1 MAIRRE
7 TVTVTGATGG
17 AGVATNSAKSSHPIN
32 GIILAIHLAGSDSPP
47 NTTDVTIVEA
57 HNSPAMPILTVTN
70 FSADGWYQPLA
81 QAEDTAGA
89 TFTGAGVGVP
99 VDDYISLTI
108 AQANNGDG
116 MTATIYYVE
125 G

>member
-1 MAIRRE
+1 MAIRRIQ
-7 TVTVTGATGG
+7 VSATGAAGG
-17 AGVATNSAKSSHPIN
+17 AASATATNKSTQVVN
-32 GIILAIHLAGSDSPP
+32 GIILAIHLAGIDSPP
-47 NTTDVTIVEA
+47 NTTDVTIAEA
-57 HNSPAMPILTVTN
+57 TNSPAMPILTVTN

-99 VDDYISLTI
+99 VCDHISVTI
-108 AQANNGDG
+108 AQANNSDG

>member
-1 MAIRRE
+1 MAIRRVQI
-7 TVTVTGATGG
+7 TTSVASGG
-17 AGVATNSAKSSHPIN
+17 AGSASAAGVSASPIN

-47 NTTDVTIVEA
+47 NTTDVTIAEK

-70 FSADGWYQPLA
+70 FAADGWYQPLA
-81 QAEDTAGA
+81 QADDTAGA
-89 TFTGAGVGVP
+89 TFTGAGVDVP
-99 VDDYISLTI
+99 MCDHINLSI